1 MERERGRPI
10 LKFLKLHKDAI
21 LPSYA
26 RDDDAAFDLS
36 SIENGVLKPR
46 EARVFSTGLAAE
58 IPAGWF
64 ISFRGRSGVSTQGV
78 DVLAGVIDA
87 GYRGEWKVVL
97 ANVGRKSYKV
107 EKGERI
113 AQGILQPAHKAKIVE
128 VMRLTRTKRGKK
140 GFGSTGRK

>member
-1 MERERGRPI
+1 MERKERRPV

-21 LPSYA
+21 LPAYVYE
-26 RDDDAAFDLS
+26 DDAAFGLS
-36 SIENGVLKPR
+36 SIESFQLKPR
-46 EARVFSTGLAAE
+46 EVRAVPTGLAAE

-64 ISFRGRSGVSTQGV
+64 VSFRGRGSVSSLGV

-97 ANVGRKSYKV
+97 ANVGRKPYKV
-107 EKGERI
+107 QKGERI
-113 AQGILQPAHKAKIVE
+113 AQGILQPAPQAKIIRVDKLSE
-128 VMRLTRTKRGKK
+128 TKRGGK